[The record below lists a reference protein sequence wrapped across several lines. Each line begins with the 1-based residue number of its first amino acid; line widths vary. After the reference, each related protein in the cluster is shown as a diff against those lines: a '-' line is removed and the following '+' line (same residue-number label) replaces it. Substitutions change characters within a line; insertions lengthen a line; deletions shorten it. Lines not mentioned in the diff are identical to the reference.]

1 MIVNE
6 GLHDGSI
13 KIDSLHG
20 RAEQNLVKLTSSL
33 GHNYH
38 LKDPEI
44 QISQRP
50 WGAIT
55 FKCQHT
61 RLQGMMKKVSKPQGH
76 CIRLASIRYLRLV
89 EPHLR
94 WSTTGAKFLS
104 PS

>member
-6 GLHDGSI
+6 ELHDGSI

-20 RAEQNLVKLTSSL
+20 RTEQNLVELTSGL

-38 LKDPEI
+38 LKHPEL

-50 WGAIT
+50 SGFIT

-61 RLQGMMKKVSKPQGH
+61 SLQGTMKGVSKLQGH
-76 CIRLASIRYLRLV
+76 CIRLASIRHFRLV

-94 WSTTGAKFLS
+94 WSTTGAKFLP